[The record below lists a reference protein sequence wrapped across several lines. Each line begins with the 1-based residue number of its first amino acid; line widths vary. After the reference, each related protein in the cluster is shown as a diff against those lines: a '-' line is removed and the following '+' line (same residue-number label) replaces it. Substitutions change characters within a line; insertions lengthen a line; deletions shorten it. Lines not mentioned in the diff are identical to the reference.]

1 VTDDP
6 LATSFAAQLSELHRS
21 IQDLWQS
28 AAPEAG
34 FVQWIA
40 RETSTLLG
48 RDLPELSVDDL
59 SPQRWGE
66 APVLA
71 AIGFRLRGI
80 GGADTLPERWRDGMD
95 RLMARDAA
103 PADRNSF
110 LFRPVELLGIAM
122 GAQAVATLDS
132 RPATWLRGV
141 IEANGEHLARSSI
154 LSITLNALAARRMAA
169 AWEVPQRLDPR
180 TAVDIS
186 VLRWLSLMDEGLAAD
201 MMSLDPETL
210 DRSLLSGAISAE
222 ASPQGLAE
230 LGIFY
235 IALQHA
241 VMAAV
246 GDLTFAGLRPAE
258 SIVKL
263 CRRFPLLVT
272 ELADRYNDRTPF
284 QIADEYDV
292 QDLLRGLLR
301 LHFDDVRA
309 EEWNP
314 SYGGVHSRSD
324 LLLKAERVVVETK
337 MTRPSLGQRELV
349 QQLIVDKAQ
358 YQGHPDAGALVCF
371 VYDPDHRLSNPT
383 AIERDLTETDGALT
397 TLVVISPRGL

>member
-1 VTDDP
+1 MGTP
-6 LATSFAAQLSELHRS
+6 LIH
-21 IQDLWQS
+21 
-28 AAPEAG
+28 
-34 FVQWIA
+34 
-40 RETSTLLG
+40 
-48 RDLPELSVDDL
+48 DLPALSVDDL
-59 SPQRWGE
+59 SSQRWGE

-71 AIGFRLRGI
+71 AVGFRLS
-80 GGADTLPERWRDGMD
+80 GADSTDAETRRWLEGAE

-110 LFRPVELLGIAM
+110 LFRPVELLGIAI
-122 GAQAVATLDS
+122 GAWEVATLEGG
-132 RPATWLRGV
+132 PITWLRGV
-141 IEANGEHLARSSI
+141 IEANGERLARTSV
-154 LSITLNALAARRMAA
+154 LSTTLNALAARRVAA
-169 AWEVPQRLDPR
+169 AWDLPHRLDPR

-186 VLRWLSLMDEGLAAD
+186 VLRWLTVMNERLAAD
-201 MMSLDPETL
+201 MTSVDRETL
-210 DRSLLSGAISAE
+210 DRDLLRGAISAD
-222 ASPQGLAE
+222 ASPQSLAE

-235 IALQHA
+235 LSLQHA

-246 GDLTFAGLRPAE
+246 GDLTFTGLGPAE
-258 SIVKL
+258 SVVRL

-272 ELADRYNDRTPF
+272 ALGDRYGGRAPF

-314 SYGGVHSRSD
+314 SYGGVQSRSD

-349 QQLIVDKAQ
+349 HQLIVDKAQ
-358 YQGHPDAGALVCF
+358 YQSHPNTG
-371 VYDPDHRLSNPT
+371 
-383 AIERDLTETDGALT
+383 
-397 TLVVISPRGL
+397 TLVLLRQLSMASSRAPLVAK

>member
-1 VTDDP
+1 MQW
-6 LATSFAAQLSELHRS
+6 AAR
-21 IQDLWQS
+21 DM
-28 AAPEAG
+28 
-34 FVQWIA
+34 
-40 RETSTLLG
+40 STAIF
-48 RDLPELSVDDL
+48 RDLPAFSVDDL
-59 SPQRWGE
+59 SSQRWGE

-71 AIGFRLRGI
+71 AVGFRLRGTDVTD
-80 GGADTLPERWRDGMD
+80 ALPGRWLESVG
-95 RLMARDAA
+95 RLMARDAS

-110 LFRPVELLGIAM
+110 LFRPIELLGIAI
-122 GAQAVATLDS
+122 GAQEVATLDS

-141 IEANGEHLARSSI
+141 IEANGELLARSSV
-154 LSITLNALAARRMAA
+154 LSTTLNALAARRVAA
-169 AWEVPQRLDPR
+169 AWEAPHRLDPR
-180 TAVDIS
+180 GAVDIS
-186 VLRWLSLMDEGLAAD
+186 VLRWLTLLDPALAAD
-201 MMSLDPETL
+201 LTSLDRETL
-210 DRSLLSGAISAE
+210 DRNLLHGAISAV
-222 ASPQGLAE
+222 ATPQGLAE

-246 GDLTFAGLRPAE
+246 GDLMFAGLGPAE
-258 SIVKL
+258 SVARL
-263 CRRFPLLVT
+263 CRRFPLLVA
-272 ELADRYNDRTPF
+272 ELGDRYNGRAPF

-314 SYGGVHSRSD
+314 SYGGVQSRSD

-337 MTRPSLGQRELV
+337 MTRPGLGQRELV

-358 YQGHPDAGALVCF
+358 YQGHPDTGALICF
-371 VYDPDHRLSNPT
+371 VFDPDHRLGNPT
-383 AIERDLTETDGALT
+383 AIERDLTDTEGSLK